1 MTPEI
6 IAIVTVGV
14 ALAGVILTSA
24 RGVRQDI
31 NELRGEVGTLRERH
45 CQVDEKVV
53 DRPPRYWAP
62 ARREPAMLGIRNGR
76 QPQLDCEH
84 HSAACRGR
92 SVTLV
97 GAGGWWPDPQ
107 LD

>member
-1 MTPEI
+1 MQHFTHVVLLLDGDRAGQEGAKNAVERLAQGMFVKAVRLPE
-6 IAIVTVGV
+6 G
-14 ALAGVILTSA
+14 S
-24 RGVRQDI
+24 
-31 NELRGEVGTLRERH
+31 
-45 CQVDEKVV
+45 
-53 DRPPRYWAP
+53 
-62 ARREPAMLGIRNGR
+62 
-76 QPQLDCEH
+76 QPDCEH

>member
-1 MTPEI
+1 MVRWLRDCPLTCAWGRVE
-6 IAIVTVGV
+6 V
-14 ALAGVILTSA
+14 AGKAVS
-24 RGVRQDI
+24 RW
-31 NELRGEVGTLRERH
+31 
-45 CQVDEKVV
+45 
-53 DRPPRYWAP
+53 PR
-62 ARREPAMLGIRNGR
+62 RV
-76 QPQLDCEH
+76 QQLDCEH

>member
-1 MTPEI
+1 M
-6 IAIVTVGV
+6 ARRSVRIVRSND
-14 ALAGVILTSA
+14 VIGEQA
-24 RGVRQDI
+24 RG
-31 NELRGEVGTLRERH
+31 H
-45 CQVDEKVV
+45 CQVDENHV
-53 DRPPRYWAP
+53 DHPPRYWAL
-62 ARREPAMLGIRNGR
+62 ARRGPTMLGIKNSR

>member
-1 MTPEI
+1 MELKRNI
-6 IAIVTVGV
+6 LGVGR
-14 ALAGVILTSA
+14 LIF
-24 RGVRQDI
+24 R
-31 NELRGEVGTLRERH
+31 
-45 CQVDEKVV
+45 
-53 DRPPRYWAP
+53 
-62 ARREPAMLGIRNGR
+62 
-76 QPQLDCEH
+76 QLDCEH